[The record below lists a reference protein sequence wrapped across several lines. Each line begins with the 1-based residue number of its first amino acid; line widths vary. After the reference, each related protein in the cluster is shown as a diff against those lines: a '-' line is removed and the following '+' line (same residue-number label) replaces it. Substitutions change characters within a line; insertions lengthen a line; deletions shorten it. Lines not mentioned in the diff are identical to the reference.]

1 MPPDRFLLISIAI
14 QSEELLHHIRRVC
27 DVARFIVLAYRLR
40 GGEKLVVRRDDII
53 MGDGEHVAVIPAQ
66 QLQLYKPVAVAAA
79 EFWEIGGGG
88 AVGVSGLDVY
98 KRQRRSC
105 AHVQASEW
113 FRSEHGRRPCSHVL
127 WSLFRSRWPASS
139 LSIRR
144 RHGLPHSAFHHR
156 NTPASD

>member
-1 MPPDRFLLISIAI
+1 MPPNRYLLISIAI

-88 AVGVSGLDVY
+88 AVGVGGLFLIAQIILGDIVVHDLVKRLIGRQDV
-98 KRQRRSC
+98 
-105 AHVQASEW
+105 
-113 FRSEHGRRPCSHVL
+113 P
-127 WSLFRSRWPASS
+127 
-139 LSIRR
+139 I
-144 RHGLPHSAFHHR
+144 
-156 NTPASD
+156 